1 MDFLWF
7 LLLSIVSGVLAGM
20 GMGGGTLLIP
30 ILTIIMG
37 VEQNIAQAT
46 NLLVFVPCAI
56 ICIII
61 YAKDKLVNF
70 KTGGIIVGAASILS
84 VIAALVAVKIESK
97 ILKMIFGGF
106 IAGLG
111 LVQLIVY
118 IVQKIK
124 EKKSTKYN

>member
-7 LLLSIVSGVLAGM
+7 LLLSIISGVLAGM

-37 VEQNIAQAT
+37 IEQNIAQAT

-61 YAKDKLVNF
+61 YAKDKLINF
-70 KTGGIIVGAASILS
+70 KTGGIIVGAASIVS

-97 ILKMIFGGF
+97 ILKMIFGAF

-124 EKKSTKYN
+124 NSKSKNYN

>member
-7 LLLSIVSGVLAGM
+7 LLLSILSGVLAGM

-61 YAKDKLVNF
+61 YAKDKLINF
-70 KTGGIIVGAASILS
+70 KTGGIIVGASSVVS

-118 IVQKIK
+118 IVQKVK
-124 EKKSTKYN
+124 EKKSKNYN